1 MNVLYQMQ
9 MRLHQEK
16 ETLSSFKQSKKILF
30 EKNETRN
37 RVMKKE
43 KRCILQKNLIVKTWY
58 INLMFKSLLI
68 FHYFFID
75 LGECE
80 HFEESLKKMGEQKGK
95 KNYFYNI
102 IYIYI
107 YIYIFVIYDIYI
119 CNIYYLFMYNINTYN
134 IWHVYIW

>member
-9 MRLHQEK
+9 VRLHQEK
-16 ETLSSFKQSKKILF
+16 ETLSSFKQSKIILF
-30 EKNETRN
+30 EKNKTRN
-37 RVMKKE
+37 RVTKKE

-58 INLMFKSLLI
+58 INLMFKRLLI
-68 FHYFFID
+68 FHYFFIE

-80 HFEESLKKMGEQKGK
+80 HFEESLKKMIEQKGK

-102 IYIYI
+102 IYI
-107 YIYIFVIYDIYI
+107 FVIYNIYI

-134 IWHVYIW
+134 IWHVYIL